1 MNSTR
6 SSVEPDTLPV
16 GMSSSAWRS
25 SALEAV
31 SSYLFDEHSSR
42 SEDASILLVL
52 VSFFSPYDKIPL
64 DLLVRGS
71 TNRRRWTADGKIETV
86 DAIPVGLVPELAEL
100 LSDASRLSNI
110 FEELCRVSAILKYSD
125 DAYHLNEDMSARIHE
140 SLDPKGLS
148 FWRQQALIVA
158 YRAIPWK
165 YIEFPDPTVKLFLP
179 HLQHVTE
186 TYQDC
191 FDDLPTVART
201 DFMLTL
207 IEASRFPGMA
217 WKYFAVGQAE
227 LAAGRL
233 KNTHLRLC
241 IGQSKALLGRI
252 SGNMNEAVN
261 SLQDLASDDPA
272 TAMNQRTRSEICVT
286 VLQRCL
292 NYIQVADLDTAREL
306 LEDWSLLGENP
317 SPLEE
322 VICFRKHAL
331 LGRIM
336 RYQGE
341 FNGSLEQLEIA
352 HKTTQEQSDI
362 ILEEDLRDLTC
373 DLADT
378 LRELDRPVAGEEL
391 LRAEIVRRTERPDPL
406 PGKSLLELAL
416 AESLFAQG
424 RYEEAEQICLDVQ
437 TRTSLLKYE
446 RLRLY
451 VILAKLRHMN
461 SELESALS
469 CWSEAMQALQKFPL
483 VNGRVNRIISTS
495 MADVLDAQGHDW
507 LSQES
512 PRRASLS
519 ELAKPQGVPYWIAG
533 FRHWAEYLQSRGAR
547 GDL

>member
-1 MNSTR
+1 MA
-6 SSVEPDTLPV
+6 LPT
-16 GMSSSAWRS
+16 WRT
-25 SALEAV
+25 SALEAA
-31 SSYLFDEHSSR
+31 SSSLYDERSGR

-64 DLLVRGS
+64 DLFARGS
-71 TNRRRWTADGKIETV
+71 THRRRWTTDGKIETV
-86 DAIPVGLVPELAEL
+86 DAIPVGLVPELADFL
-100 LSDASRLSNI
+100 TDLPRLRSA
-110 FEELCRVSAILKYSD
+110 FEELCQFSAILKYPD
-125 DAYHLNEDMSARIHE
+125 EAYHLNEDMSARIHR
-140 SLDPKGLS
+140 SLAPEGLS

-165 YIEFPDPTVKLFLP
+165 YIEFPDAVVKLFLP

-186 TYQDC
+186 AFQDS
-191 FDDLPTVART
+191 FDDLPTVTRT

-241 IGQSKALLGRI
+241 IGQSKALLGRL

-261 SLQDLASDDPA
+261 SLQDLSSDDPA
-272 TAMNQRTRSEICVT
+272 SAMNQRTRSEIHVT

-292 NYIQVADLDTAREL
+292 NYIQVADLDTARKL
-306 LEDWSLLGENP
+306 LEDWTPLGENP

-322 VICFRKHAL
+322 VICFRKYSL

-341 FNGSLEQLEIA
+341 FSDSLEQLQIA
-352 HKTTQEQSDI
+352 HKATQQQSDL
-362 ILEEDLRDLTC
+362 ILDEDLRDLTC

-391 LRAEIVRRTERPDPL
+391 LRPEMVRRTERPDPL
-406 PGKSLLELAL
+406 AGKSLLELAL

-424 RYEEAEQICLDVQ
+424 RYEEAEQICLDIQ

-446 RLRLY
+446 KLRLC

-469 CWSEAMQALQKFPL
+469 FWSEAMQALQKFPL

-495 MADVLDAQGHDW
+495 MADVLDAQGHNW
-507 LSQES
+507 LTRES